1 MSKNSFKPAITK
13 LNIAIFLIVVMVVG
27 FLFSRAILSMSMI
40 LFGVNA
46 LCNVHPKEWFRQK
59 WWLWGWIWVAYFGI
73 SILWSEDKAYG
84 WQHLQVK
91 LPILL
96 LPLSFAFIPA
106 FNKKQLQL
114 YTVILCLSLLYGIGY
129 SGYFMLQDP
138 ARYIEGYRFSNVL
151 PTLPKNEHIRF
162 TLALALGT
170 SWCWYI
176 YPHLQSRPVKWLTGI
191 SILLFS
197 IALHVY
203 AVRTG
208 LLAFYFFMSGY
219 LVYSLFIKKT
229 RLIAGISIAAF
240 ALASAW
246 AFHSVPTLKN
256 RVDHFKWSV
265 MVFEKGEM
273 DPNYGDI
280 GRYISY
286 DLAWKIIRA
295 HPLSGVGA
303 GDMFSE
309 MSRYYQ
315 EYYPQISRDAY
326 LMPHNQFLILG
337 VAAGVP
343 IILLFS
349 IWLFYPLTE
358 LKRNRES
365 FFTGITWLMV
375 LIPILV
381 EPVLEI
387 QFGLFVYLFFLLM
400 QRHQVFHGIKTEDV
414 QHKF

>member
-1 MSKNSFKPAITK
+1 MSKNSFKPAIPKTD
-13 LNIAIFLIVVMVVG
+13 IAIFLIVAMVVG
-27 FLFSRAILSMSMI
+27 FLFSRAVLSMSMI
-40 LFGVNA
+40 LFGINA
-46 LCNVHPKEWFRQK
+46 LHNIRTREWMKQK
-59 WWLWGWIWVAYFGI
+59 WWMWGLVWVIYFGV
-73 SILWSEDKAYG
+73 SILWSDDTAFG

-106 FNKKQLQL
+106 FTKRQLEL
-114 YTVILCLSLLYGIGY
+114 YTIVLCSCLLFGISY
-129 SGYFMLQDP
+129 SAYFMLKDP

-162 TLALALGT
+162 TLALALGVV
-170 SWCWYI
+170 WCWYI
-176 YPHLQSRPVKWLTGI
+176 YPHLQRKPVRWLTAGCI
-191 SILLFS
+191 AVFS

-208 LLAFYFFMSGY
+208 LLAFYLFMSGF
-219 LVYSLFIKKT
+219 LIYSLFNKKS
-229 RLIAGISIAAF
+229 RLPAACSIAAF
-240 ALASAW
+240 ILVSIW
-246 AFHSVPTLKN
+246 AFRSIPTLKN

-265 MVFEKGEM
+265 MVFKKGDM

-286 DLAWKIIRA
+286 DLAVRIIKD
-295 HPLSGVGA
+295 HPVSGVGA
-303 GDMFSE
+303 GDMFAE
-309 MSRYYQ
+309 MGHYYRQ
-315 EYYPQISRDAY
+315 FYPQISKDAY

-337 VAAGVP
+337 VAAGIP
-343 IILLFS
+343 AMILFS

-358 LKRNRES
+358 LKRNREG
-365 FFTGITWLMV
+365 FFTAITWLIV

-400 QRHQVFHGIKTEDV
+400 QRHQMKTSIPA
-414 QHKF
+414 